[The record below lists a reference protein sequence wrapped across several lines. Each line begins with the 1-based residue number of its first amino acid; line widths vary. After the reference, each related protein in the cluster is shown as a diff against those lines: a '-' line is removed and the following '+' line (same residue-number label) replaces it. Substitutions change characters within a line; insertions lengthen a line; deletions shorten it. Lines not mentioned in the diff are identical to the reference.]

1 MAPKLKTPRVPD
13 RVARASTRVT
23 VAADR
28 GRDWVERQEPGTR
41 KGATIGWFRR
51 YRDADGQLY
60 AVLLTA
66 YIFISVLPVAVVME
80 SSLAADPRALADHLV
95 RRFSL
100 TGAAATTTRSVL
112 DGTSSNQAGAILFA
126 IANVLVFGL
135 GFGRVLQLAHARS
148 WRMEVP
154 KGMVTDQV
162 RFASSLLALLGLVF
176 VFLLETKLL
185 AGQPGWISWALL
197 PLWGIAGV
205 AYFVWMPRMLLHRQV
220 TVRDVLPGAVLT
232 VAALAGMRILSSF
245 LLARWLVSYSRYFG
259 SFGVVIALFF
269 WLMVAATIMIV
280 AAALSP
286 ALAER
291 RSVRNAMKELHL
303 DDHPD

>member
-80 SSLAADPRALADHLV
+80 SSLAADPKALADHLV

-112 DGTSSNQAGAILFA
+112 DGTSSNRAGAILFA
-126 IANVLVFGL
+126 IAVTGVNAIGQLMFLPAYPFWALAMFTLDILIIFGL
-135 GFGRVLQLAHARS
+135 A
-148 WRMEVP
+148 
-154 KGMVTDQV
+154 TY
-162 RFASSLLALLGLVF
+162 SSSVKALR
-176 VFLLETKLL
+176 T
-185 AGQPGWISWALL
+185 
-197 PLWGIAGV
+197 
-205 AYFVWMPRMLLHRQV
+205 
-220 TVRDVLPGAVLT
+220 
-232 VAALAGMRILSSF
+232 
-245 LLARWLVSYSRYFG
+245 
-259 SFGVVIALFF
+259 
-269 WLMVAATIMIV
+269 
-280 AAALSP
+280 
-286 ALAER
+286 
-291 RSVRNAMKELHL
+291 
-303 DDHPD
+303 